1 MEQVQEKDKAM
12 KELLN
17 ETMTRAAHELDMA
30 RMERANFRLF
40 IATIVLIILLV
51 GSNAGW
57 VYYESRYTDEVTTTI
72 DAVQETED
80 GGNNTVVGGDYGTT
94 ESKDNNN

>member
-1 MEQVQEKDKAM
+1 M

-30 RMERANFRLF
+30 RMERANKRQWIVILVL
-40 IATIVLIILLV
+40 IVLFV
-51 GSNAGW
+51 GSNAFW
-57 VYYESRYTDEVTTTI
+57 LYRESQFTDEVTTTI

-94 ESKDNNN
+94 EGKDNNN

>member
-1 MEQVQEKDKAM
+1 M

-30 RMERANFRLF
+30 RMERSNRRQF
-40 IATIVLIILLV
+40 IIIIILILLFV

-57 VYYESRYTDEVTTTI
+57 LYYESQFTDQVETTTVTQ
-72 DAVQETED
+72 DLNSD
-80 GGNNTVVGGDYGTT
+80 GGGDAIINDGVHINGKSETNSDKNN
-94 ESKDNNN
+94 

>member
-1 MEQVQEKDKAM
+1 M

-30 RMERANFRLF
+30 RMERTNRRQF
-40 IATIVLIILLV
+40 IIIIILILLFV

-57 VYYESRYTDEVTTTI
+57 LYYESQFTDQVETTTVTQ
-72 DAVQETED
+72 DLNSD
-80 GGNNTVVGGDYGTT
+80 GGGDAIINDGVHINGKSETNSDKNN
-94 ESKDNNN
+94 

>member
-1 MEQVQEKDKAM
+1 M

-30 RMERANFRLF
+30 RMERANKRQWIVIL
-40 IATIVLIILLV
+40 VLIILFV
-51 GSNAGW
+51 GSNAW
-57 VYYESRYTDEVTTTI
+57 WLYRETQFTDEVTTTI

-94 ESKDNNN
+94 EGKDNNN